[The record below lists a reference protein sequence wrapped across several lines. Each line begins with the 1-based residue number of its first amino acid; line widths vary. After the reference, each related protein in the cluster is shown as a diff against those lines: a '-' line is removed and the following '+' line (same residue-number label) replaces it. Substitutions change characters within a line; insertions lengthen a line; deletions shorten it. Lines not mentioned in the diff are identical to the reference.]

1 MGSLRRAVQTV
12 LAILTLAAL
21 AACAGHPP
29 RLATLPEGASRFAV
43 TDYGSILDHASK
55 LEWFVGPDTKTFVAD
70 AQRFARELRAGGHDD
85 WRLPT
90 IGELRSIRQPGAG
103 PKNLPAP
110 FATRGDMIW
119 SDRHNLFG
127 YGYLRLV
134 NGSVGYDTRAR
145 RKHGFRVFAVR
156 DMSAR

>member
-1 MGSLRRAVQTV
+1 MRRAAKIF
-12 LAILTLAAL
+12 LAILIVSAL
-21 AACAGHPP
+21 AACTGHPP
-29 RLATLPEGASRFAV
+29 RLETLPEGTPRYSL
-43 TDYGSILDHASK
+43 TDYGSILDRAAG
-55 LEWFVGPDTKTFVAD
+55 LEWFVGPDSKTFVAD
-70 AQRFARELRAGGHDD
+70 AQRFVQQLRAGGHDD

-90 IGELRSIRQPGAG
+90 IGELRSIREKGAG

-110 FATRGDMIW
+110 FTTRGDMIW

-156 DMSAR
+156 ELSRH